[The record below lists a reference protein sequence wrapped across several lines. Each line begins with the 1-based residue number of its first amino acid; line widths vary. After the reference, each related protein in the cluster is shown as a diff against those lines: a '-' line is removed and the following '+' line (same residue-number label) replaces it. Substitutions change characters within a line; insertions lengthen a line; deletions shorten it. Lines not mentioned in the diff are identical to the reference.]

1 MIFYTDYSLE
11 GSNTFNIKAKA
22 NVFYEV
28 GLREDLDSF
37 VRKRKLMDMPRL
49 VLGNGSNVLFV
60 KKCLNCSLK
69 FSGKQLVILPY
80 IACHMV
86 ECI

>member
-1 MIFYTDYSLE
+1 MVFYTDYSLE

-37 VRKRKLMDMPRL
+37 VRKRKFMDMPRL

-60 KKCLNCSLK
+60 KKRFKGIVLK
-69 FSGKQLVILPY
+69 NEMKGIDFVD
-80 IACHMV
+80 
-86 ECI
+86 ENND